1 MKIISHNILHVNMI
15 ICSMSACRSVFVLCN
30 NRWRTY
36 VVSVLRNIEVYAI
49 QGCNKR
55 IVNVSFLG
63 PRDSVLFIEV
73 SVFQGVRISGF
84 HCISNDH
91 YDILIL
97 TDLATIH
104 QKDIP

>member
-1 MKIISHNILHVNMI
+1 MTHL
-15 ICSMSACRSVFVLCN
+15 RSVRIAEYRGV
-30 NRWRTY
+30 
-36 VVSVLRNIEVYAI
+36 RNSGV
-49 QGCNKR
+49 CKR

-84 HCISNDH
+84 YCIAKDH

-97 TDLATIH
+97 TDLAAVH